1 MSELSPPQAKIV
13 ATPLTHHND
22 TRIDDYYWLRE
33 RTNPDTL
40 AYLEAEN
47 TYTKYVMG
55 STEQLQK
62 TLYDEMLGHI
72 EEDDSEPPYPRGS
85 FLYYKR
91 TEKGKPYAFHC
102 RKKND
107 SASEEI
113 LLNENVLAEGHR
125 FFALGNFAISPG
137 ENLLAYST
145 DTDGDEIFVTRIR
158 DLAAGSDLPDR
169 IEGTYYSLAWT
180 ADNNAFYYVTLDEAK
195 RPYRVWCHRL
205 GSSDDVLVYEETDQR
220 FELEL
225 HKSRDERYIFIR
237 SESKVTSEFRFAP
250 AATPLSPFQIVWPRR
265 QDVLYEVEARADEFY
280 ILTNWNAQEFRLMLC
295 SAQSPG
301 LESAVEI
308 LGARPGITLEAVDA
322 FRSFLAIHE
331 RDNGLPRLRIHD
343 LTSGEAHYIT
353 FDEPAFTLG
362 GAPNEVFDT
371 NFLRFTYTSLVTPD
385 SVYEYN
391 VRSRERSLLKQT
403 PVPNYEPSE
412 YVSERIFATARDG
425 VRVPIS
431 LVYRNGFAANG
442 QSPLLLYGYGSYGIR
457 SNPAFRSERLVLL
470 DRGLAFAIAHIRGG
484 SDLGRAWYDN
494 GKLLKKQNTFTDFVN
509 CAEYLVNNGYTSSEK
524 LAIQGGSAGGML
536 IGAVLNMR
544 PDLFHSAVA
553 MVPFVDTLTT
563 CLDPTLPLTVGEY
576 EEWGNANEPE
586 FYSYIKSYCPYDN
599 VRAMRYPH
607 MLITAGLND
616 PRVSYWEPA
625 KWTAKLR
632 SVKLDGNLLLLKT
645 NMEAGHFGASGR
657 YSRLKEL
664 AFIYA
669 FILKT
674 LEMPSKP

>member
-1 MSELSPPQAKIV
+1 M
-13 ATPLTHHND
+13 
-22 TRIDDYYWLRE
+22 RE

-47 TYTKYVMG
+47 AYTQHVMR
-55 STEQLQK
+55 STEELQK

-85 FLYYKR
+85 FFYYKR
-91 TEKGKPYAFHC
+91 TEKGKPYPLHC
-102 RKKND
+102 RKKSD
-107 SASEEI
+107 SALEEV
-113 LLNENVLAEGHR
+113 LLDENVLAEGHQ
-125 FFALGNFAISPG
+125 FFALGNLEVSPG

-145 DTDGDEIFVTRIR
+145 DTDGDEVFVTRIR

-180 ADNNAFYYVTLDEAK
+180 AGNNAIYYVTLDEAK

-205 GSSDDVLVYEETDQR
+205 GSSADVLVYEETDKR

-225 HKSRDERYIFIR
+225 HKSRDGRYIFIR

-250 AATPLSPFQIVWPRR
+250 AAAPLAPFQIVWPRR
-265 QDVLYEVEARADEFY
+265 QDILYEVEARGDEFY
-280 ILTNWNAQEFRLMLC
+280 ILTNWNAQEFRLMRC
-295 SAQSPG
+295 SAQNPG
-301 LESAVEI
+301 FESAVEI
-308 LGARPGITLEAVDA
+308 LGPRPGITLEAIDA
-322 FRSFLAIHE
+322 FQSFLAIRE
-331 RDNGLPRLRIHD
+331 RDTGLPRLRIHD
-343 LTSGEAHYIT
+343 IASGEAHYIT

-362 GAPNEVFDT
+362 GAPNEVFET

-391 VRSRERSLLKQT
+391 VRSHERSLLKQM

-412 YVSERIFATARDG
+412 YTSERVFATARDG

-431 LVYRNGFAANG
+431 LVYRRGFEANG
-442 QSPLLLYGYGSYGIR
+442 QWPLLLYGYGSYGIR

-470 DRGLAFAIAHIRGG
+470 DRGVAFAIAHIRGG
-484 SDLGRAWYDN
+484 SDLGRAWYDS
-494 GKLLKKQNTFTDFVN
+494 GKLLKKQNTFTDFVD
-509 CAEYLVNNGYTSSEK
+509 CAEYLVKNGYTTSRK
-524 LAIQGGSAGGML
+524 LVIQGGSAGGML

-544 PDLFHSAVA
+544 PDLFHAAVA
-553 MVPFVDTLTT
+553 MVPFVDTLSTS
-563 CLDPTLPLTVGEY
+563 LDPTLPLTVGEY

-586 FYSYIKSYCPYDN
+586 YYHYIKSYAPYDN
-599 VRAMRYPH
+599 VGAMRYPH

-674 LEMPSKP
+674 LEMPSKQ